1 MHPTSSVPTDR
12 APWLK
17 PAVEWGPLIAFFA
30 SYMAFGLLPATG
42 VLIVT
47 TAAAA
52 AVSFAV
58 ERRVPWMPVFTAAIV
73 GLFGG
78 LTLLFN
84 DETFIKLKPTVA
96 QALMAAVLAVGALR
110 NQLFLK
116 LLMGKALAMSDEG
129 WRILTWRFVGLLTV
143 GALLNEAVWR
153 TQSNDVW
160 VAFKVF
166 GLIGLT
172 LVFMIAQTPLIRR
185 HALPADDAGT
195 DGGPHDT
202 AR

>member
-1 MHPTSSVPTDR
+1 MSPPSAAPTGHP
-12 APWLK
+12 PWLK

-42 VLIVT
+42 VLIAT

-52 AVSFAV
+52 ALSFAV
-58 ERRVPWMPVFTAAIV
+58 DRRVPWMPVFTAAIV

-78 LTLLFN
+78 LTLVFN
-84 DETFIKLKPTVA
+84 DETFIKIKPTVA
-96 QALMAAVLAVGALR
+96 QALMAAVLALGALR
-110 NQLFLK
+110 KRLFLK
-116 LLMGKALAMSDEG
+116 LLMGKALALSDEG
-129 WRILTWRFVGLLTV
+129 WRILTWRFVGMLTV

-172 LVFMIAQTPLIRR
+172 LVFMIAQAPLIRR
-185 HALPADDAGT
+185 HALPPDEAGE
-195 DGGPHDT
+195 DGGPHDR